1 MRQEGDKMIPVD
13 ANTTKFV
20 FDMTYRTK
28 PAFMGGMMKK
38 SFKKL
43 IQDYAIA
50 IEHHVTT
57 GENVNKDNFK
67 QCFRSS
73 SATRILLLFSIPAKI
88 SWKHGGEHKNR

>member
-67 QCFRSS
+67 RIKKAYQSKKTDQ
-73 SATRILLLFSIPAKI
+73 SAPLSLKS
-88 SWKHGGEHKNR
+88 N